1 MLGSAS
7 PNAAINITNNHTCR
21 VQCCRFRQ
29 GGSKC
34 NNPAAAAA
42 FYLASNLIKNPQE
55 LMFEG
60 TITAGILHNV
70 PAATLAPSKI
80 CSQSVILFS
89 WFVLELWS
97 KLDSPFFSPPSFKS
111 DFYLISRE
119 NMIAALSINQYQI
132 KCSKE
137 IIESA
142 LSPFLRPQ
150 KIKKNNI
157 CLPSSLKSYL
167 NKINK

>member
-7 PNAAINITNNHTCR
+7 PSAAAAINIANNHTCR
-21 VQCCRFRQ
+21 VQCCHFRQ

-42 FYLASNLIKNPQE
+42 FYLASNLIKKPQE
-55 LMFEG
+55 LMFEA

-70 PAATLAPSKI
+70 PAATLAHSKI

-97 KLDSPFFSPPSFKS
+97 KLDSLFFSSSFKS

-132 KCSKE
+132 KCSRE
-137 IIESA
+137 IIENT
-142 LSPFLRPQ
+142 LSPFLRPL

-157 CLPSSLKSYL
+157 CLPLSLKSYL
-167 NKINK
+167 KK